1 MSRLFDKH
9 VNDWHNCLSLERS
22 VSGRGGN
29 KLRTYRLFKNS
40 FETEIYC
47 KIALPFSHQSAF
59 AKFRCGVAPLRIET
73 GRFENLRIEERICCF
88 CNDFIEDE
96 THVLLNCPFY
106 DDFRENLFNVAKSYT
121 VDFMSSNNEENILFL
136 FTNFKKT

>member
-1 MSRLFDKH
+1 MR
-9 VNDWHNCLSLERS
+9 
-22 VSGRGGN
+22 RGGN

-47 KIALPFSHQSAF
+47 KIALPFSHRSAF
-59 AKFRCGVAPLRIET
+59 AKFRCGVVPLRIET

-88 CNDFIEDE
+88 CSDFIEDE
-96 THVLLNCPFY
+96 AHVLLNCTLY

-121 VDFMSSNNEENILFL
+121 VDFMSFNNEEKIMFL
-136 FTNFKKT
+136 FSNENMIGICVKTCLQILKRRRNSLYCK

>member
-9 VNDWHNCLSLERS
+9 VNDWHNCLSLERF

-29 KLRTYRLFKNS
+29 KLRTYQLFKNS

-47 KIALPFSHQSAF
+47 KIALPFSHRSAF
-59 AKFRCGVAPLRIET
+59 AKFRCGVAPLRIEP

-88 CNDFIEDE
+88 CSDFIEDE
-96 THVLLNCPFY
+96 TQCTFKL
-106 DDFRENLFNVAKSYT
+106 S
-121 VDFMSSNNEENILFL
+121 IL
-136 FTNFKKT
+136 

>member
-1 MSRLFDKH
+1 MSRLFDEH
-9 VNDWHNCLSLERS
+9 VNDWHNCLSVERS
-22 VSGRGGN
+22 VSGRSGN

-47 KIALPFSHQSAF
+47 KIAFPFSHRSAF

-88 CNDFIEDE
+88 CSDFIEDE
-96 THVLLNCPFY
+96 TQCTFKL
-106 DDFRENLFNVAKSYT
+106 S
-121 VDFMSSNNEENILFL
+121 IL
-136 FTNFKKT
+136 